1 MKKIIISFIAILFC
15 LHGVSQQ
22 NIPSN
27 KTVSK
32 TIKVI
37 NVQQKQF
44 KVSNLQNNGTFIDTK
59 LNELGKIPESINV
72 FKLDTVYEMRRVKR
86 NTFGVFG
93 VGNLNKEQLE
103 KFNASGKFSC
113 YIKPFMSDMS
123 ELTFY
128 LSFNKNAS
136 NSDSLLAPTL
146 IFPEV
151 GNNSFLGTMEYAF
164 SLKQQADINSY
175 KEHCLVPFFEFSN
188 KSIKASRDTGN
199 AKLASYHFSTLNYTT
214 GLKYLFRFSKTVDS
228 TEHNV
233 DFTLTG
239 YLSYLNIPNQDTAD
253 YRILLKSKTVSDNI
267 WAMGIKIGIQYNNFS
282 IFADLRHVLGSDKRI
297 PIRELRGF
305 NSNIGVLF
313 NADIL
318 RF

>member
-1 MKKIIISFIAILFC
+1 MKRFVITTMAVLLC
-15 LHGVSQQ
+15 LNGICQQ

-37 NVQQKQF
+37 NVQQKQV
-44 KVSNLQNNGTFIDTK
+44 KVKNMQSNGAFIDAK
-59 LNELGKIPESINV
+59 LNESGKIPDSINV
-72 FKLDTVYEMRRVKR
+72 YKFDTVYEMRKVKR

-93 VGNLNKEQLE
+93 VGNVNKEQLE

-113 YIKPFMSDMS
+113 FVKPLMRDKS

-136 NSDSLLAPTL
+136 NSDSLIAQTL

-151 GNNSFLGTMEYAF
+151 GNNSFLGTMEYAI
-164 SLKQQADINSY
+164 SLKQHAELNSF
-175 KEHCLVPFFEFSN
+175 KEHCIVPFFEFSN
-188 KSIKASRDTGN
+188 KSIKASLDTGS

-239 YLSYLNIPNQDTAD
+239 YLSYLNIPNQDTTD
-253 YRILLKSKTVSDNI
+253 YRILLKNKTVSDNI